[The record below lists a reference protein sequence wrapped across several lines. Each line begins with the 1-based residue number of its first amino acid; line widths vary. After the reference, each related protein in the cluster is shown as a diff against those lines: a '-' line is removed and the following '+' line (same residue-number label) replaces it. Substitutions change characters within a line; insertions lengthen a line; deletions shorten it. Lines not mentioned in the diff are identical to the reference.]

1 MTFEERTDHSAIS
14 IPRIML
20 AAPRSGSGKTLL
32 TCGLLRLLQKRG
44 MHPVSFKCG
53 PDYIDPMFHR
63 QILKVPS
70 RNLDTFFCPDGGT
83 GEILARAL
91 QSAYPSEKADITVI
105 EGVMGYFD
113 GTGKSGIEASSFDL
127 AKQTQTPVILMIDA
141 KGMGRSISALA
152 GGFIDFELQ
161 NSSFRAELSD
171 ENLPSELSQI
181 KGVFLNRISLG
192 MFPVMKRWIE
202 EDTGIPVIGYLPF
215 DARLKLESRHLGLFM
230 PEEIR
235 DLEKK
240 TDLLADTLSETL
252 DLETLISIA
261 RTAPDLN
268 TVIRRNISS
277 SSIRHSGFE
286 MFSDQEKSESDLTTG
301 SENNVLYKD
310 KGGLYHEN
318 LPGIKN
324 SCARIAVAWD
334 EAFRFYYED
343 NLDLLRE
350 AGAELVFFSPVHD
363 HEMPEADGLLLGG
376 GYPELH
382 AEALSGNESMKESIR
397 RFAKE
402 GRPILAEC
410 GGFMYLQ
417 EYLEGKDGSL
427 FPMCGVLPGT
437 CRRRDRLVRFGYVEL
452 ERNPACM
459 DKDPRGKTESP
470 EDTVFSSVS
479 GRIRSGLTES
489 PSGNRLDS
497 ETGFLLA
504 GHRIRGHEFHYYDST
519 ENGSAC
525 KAQKPGSDRSWP
537 CMVVRGN
544 IMAGFPH
551 LYYRSDPAFAVNFVQ
566 RCSSFLKGEQA

>member
-1 MTFEERTDHSAIS
+1 MI
-14 IPRIML
+14 
-20 AAPRSGSGKTLL
+20 AASRSGSGKTLL

-44 MHPVSFKCG
+44 MRPVSFKCG

-83 GEILARAL
+83 RKILIRAL
-91 QSAYPSEKADITVI
+91 QSAYPSEKADIAVI

-141 KGMGRSISALA
+141 KGMGRSVSALA
-152 GGFIDFELQ
+152 KGVVDFELQ

-171 ENLPSELSQI
+171 ENLPSELSLI
-181 KGVFLNRISLG
+181 MGVFLNRISPG
-192 MFPVMKRWIE
+192 MFPIMKRWIE

-215 DARLKLESRHLGLFM
+215 DAKLKLESRHLGLLM
-230 PEEIR
+230 PEEVR
-235 DLEKK
+235 DLEKMA
-240 TDLLADTLSETL
+240 DLLADTLSETV
-252 DLETLISIA
+252 DLETLILLA

-268 TVIRRNISS
+268 AVIRRNISS
-277 SSIRHSGFE
+277 SSITYSGLE
-286 MFSDQEKSESDLTTG
+286 MFSDHEKSGLKSTPDIEKNDIC
-301 SENNVLYKD
+301 KD
-310 KGGLYHEN
+310 KDQLFRVN
-318 LPGIKN
+318 LNETKN
-324 SCARIAVAWD
+324 SCVRIAVAWD

-350 AGAELVFFSPVHD
+350 AGAELVFFSPLHD
-363 HEMPEADGLLLGG
+363 HVLPDADGLLLGG

-382 AEALSGNESMKESIR
+382 AGALSENESMKESIC

-427 FPMCGVLPGT
+427 LPMCGVLPGT

-452 ERNPACM
+452 EENYACM
-459 DKDPRGKTESP
+459 GKDPSVKTAGP

-479 GRIRSGLTES
+479 DRPRSGLTES
-489 PSGNRLDS
+489 RSGNKLDS
-497 ETGFLLA
+497 DMGFLLA

-519 ENGSAC
+519 ENGIAC

-537 CMVVRGN
+537 CIVVRGN

-551 LYYRSDPAFAVNFVQ
+551 LYYRSDPAFAENFVR
-566 RCSSFLKGEQA
+566 RCSNKLS

>member
-14 IPRIML
+14 IPRIMI
-20 AAPRSGSGKTLL
+20 AAPGSGSGKTLL

-70 RNLDTFFCPDGGT
+70 RNLDTFFSPDGGT
-83 GEILARAL
+83 REILARAL
-91 QSAYPSEKADITVI
+91 QSAYPSEKADIAVI

-113 GTGKSGIEASSFDL
+113 GTGKSAIEASSFDL
-127 AKQTQTPVILMIDA
+127 AKQTQTPVILLIDA
-141 KGMGRSISALA
+141 KGMGRSVSALA
-152 GGFIDFELQ
+152 GGFMDFELQ

-171 ENLPSELSQI
+171 ENLPSELSLI
-181 KGVFLNRISLG
+181 KGIFLNRISPG

-215 DARLKLESRHLGLFM
+215 DARIKLESRHLGLLM
-230 PEEIR
+230 PEEVR
-235 DLEKK
+235 DLEKMAV
-240 TDLLADTLSETL
+240 LLADTLSETL
-252 DLETLISIA
+252 DLETIISLA
-261 RTAPDLN
+261 RTAPELK
-268 TVIRRNISS
+268 TIIRRNISS
-277 SSIRHSGFE
+277 ISISPSGLE
-286 MFSDQEKSESDLTTG
+286 MFSDQEKSEPEFMSGSDNIDINKG
-301 SENNVLYKD
+301 KDRLYRT
-310 KGGLYHEN
+310 N
-318 LPGIKN
+318 LPGIKK
-324 SCARIAVAWD
+324 SCVRIAVAWD

-350 AGAELVFFSPVHD
+350 AGAELVFFSPIHD
-363 HEMPEADGLLLGG
+363 HAMPEADGLMLGG

-382 AEALSGNESMKESIR
+382 ARALSENESMKESIR

-417 EYLEGKDGSL
+417 EYLEEKDGSL
-427 FPMCGVLPGT
+427 LPMCKVLPGT

-452 ERNPACM
+452 EKNYACM
-459 DKDPRGKTESP
+459 GKDPSVKTESP
-470 EDTVFSSVS
+470 EDTVFSSIS
-479 GRIRSGLTES
+479 GKNRSGLTQS
-489 PSGNRLDS
+489 RSGNTLDS
-497 ETGFLLA
+497 DTGFLLE

-519 ENGSAC
+519 ENGSAY

-544 IMAGFPH
+544 ITAGFPH
-551 LYYRSDPAFAVNFVQ
+551 LYYRSDPAFVVNFVQ
-566 RCSSFLKGEQA
+566 RCSLFLKGEQA